1 MTINKVLGTTNSIIW
16 QLSLFLDWGMEVVD
30 LPLFRNFECNTII
43 PQKKEAGCKNTI
55 KKLDNMK
62 WGIAF
67 KCTPAISQIIM
78 VAIAGASSPAF
89 VRKP

>member
-16 QLSLFLDWGMEVVD
+16 QLSLFLDWGMEVVNESTT
-30 LPLFRNFECNTII
+30 LFRNFECNTII

-62 WGIAF
+62 WGIAYG
-67 KCTPAISQIIM
+67 I
-78 VAIAGASSPAF
+78 
-89 VRKP
+89 